1 MNNDEEYRHQAAEAE
16 KQARLATNDI
26 DRAAWLRVATGW
38 LSLLSKRPQSDEE
51 AFNAKAKVQGTGQGD
66 SESSH

>member
-1 MNNDEEYRHQAAEAE
+1 MNNDEEYRRQAAEAE
-16 KQARLATNDI
+16 TQARLATTDI

-51 AFNAKAKVQGTGQGD
+51 AFDAKAKVQATGQDG

>member
-1 MNNDEEYRHQAAEAE
+1 MNNDEECRRQAAKAE

-38 LSLLSKRPQSDEE
+38 LSLLVKRSQGGEE
-51 AFNAKAKVQGTGQGD
+51 AFNANARVRGTGQDD